1 MRAGKVCENC
11 VTAAASGAL
20 TSGRPAIR
28 PSRRATVHEGAVPRL
43 GVNSQTTEWET
54 LVALITLVFATTEA
68 VWEVSSTAGNP
79 SPRARSAWG
88 ASARSTWG
96 ASSAGIPSPSAAG
109 IPSPSANSTWEVPA
123 AGTPS
128 PRGRNDK
135 VVVKVD
141 AVEVSGWE
149 VSMEGIPSPEV
160 KNA

>member
-1 MRAGKVCENC
+1 MRTVLLLLPVVPSPQGGQQSDRVGGPPSMRGLFHGLASTSKQLNGK
-11 VTAAASGAL
+11 
-20 TSGRPAIR
+20 
-28 PSRRATVHEGAVPRL
+28 
-43 GVNSQTTEWET
+43 Q
-54 LVALITLVFATTEA
+54 LITLVFATTEA

-96 ASSAGIPSPSAAG
+96 SSSAGIPTPSAAG
-109 IPSPSANSTWEVPA
+109 VPSPSANSTWEVPA

-160 KNA
+160 KNT